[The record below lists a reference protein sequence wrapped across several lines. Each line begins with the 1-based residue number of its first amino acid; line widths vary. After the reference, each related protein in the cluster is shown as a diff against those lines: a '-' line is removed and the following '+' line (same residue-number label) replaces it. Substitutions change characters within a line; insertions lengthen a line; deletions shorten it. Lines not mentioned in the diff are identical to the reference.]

1 MPSAADRATSHFATG
16 ASQTTDM
23 EIDPANVNLIL
34 SANEALVLYEYL
46 ARTANARAQDP
57 LVEDQSEL
65 RVLWDLESMLESQL
79 ASVTAPDYG
88 ARLATA
94 RASVRDDPN

>member
-1 MPSAADRATSHFATG
+1 ME
-16 ASQTTDM
+16 TD
-23 EIDPANVNLIL
+23 PKSVNLIL

-65 RVLWDLESMLESQL
+65 RVLWDLESMLESRL
-79 ASVTAPDYG
+79 GSVTAPDYDS
-88 ARLATA
+88 RLAAA
-94 RASVRDDPN
+94 RASVRDDHS